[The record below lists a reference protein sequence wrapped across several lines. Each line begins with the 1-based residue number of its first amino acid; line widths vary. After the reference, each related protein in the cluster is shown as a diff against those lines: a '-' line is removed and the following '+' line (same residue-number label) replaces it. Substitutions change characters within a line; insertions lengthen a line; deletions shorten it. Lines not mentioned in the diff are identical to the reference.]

1 MNNIIYNGNNN
12 FAKSKKLFKSDIN
25 FNINKKDNNTLKI
38 QKINTSSNILNNIIT
53 EKLYLNEKNNSIN
66 EINTK
71 NDHIDIDD
79 INSINEKKDIQNIKE
94 VPNYNTRQINKSK
107 SYFIEKNSINNKNK
121 NNYITLNNTINSI
134 KANYKKNINSFNHK
148 NRILNMYTGNK
159 NNKSLRHKIYYG
171 LEKNNVYS
179 GNESSENNSNDS
191 INIDDLINKVNYTGE
206 KRDFGKYMEELK
218 LKAEI
223 TSLVQNMFKNEMN
236 CYDGLDKFLDSY
248 YKGKNK
254 KILDMY
260 KYMLDRLI
268 QVNQNKINDDEINS
282 MYNEIFD
289 SINRN
294 NKKNL

>member
-12 FAKSKKLFKSDIN
+12 FVKSKKLFKSDIN
-25 FNINKKDNNTLKI
+25 FNINKKDNNTLNI
-38 QKINTSSNILNNIIT
+38 HNINTSSNILNSIIT
-53 EKLYLNEKNNSIN
+53 EKFNLNDKNNSIN
-66 EINTK
+66 QINTK
-71 NDHIDIDD
+71 NNNIDD
-79 INSINEKKDIQNIKE
+79 INCINEEKDIQNIKD

-107 SYFIEKNSINNKNK
+107 SFFIEKNSTKNK
-121 NNYITLNNTINSI
+121 YKNNFTTLNNTINNT
-134 KANYKKNINSFNHK
+134 KTNKKNINSFNHK
-148 NRILNMYTGNK
+148 NRIFNVYTGNK

-171 LEKNNVYS
+171 LEKNNIYL

-206 KRDFGKYMEELK
+206 KKDFGKYMEELK

-248 YKGKNK
+248 YNGKNK

-260 KYMLDRLI
+260 KYMFDRLI

-282 MYNEIFD
+282 MYNEIIN

-294 NKKNL
+294 NK

>member
-12 FAKSKKLFKSDIN
+12 FVKSKKSFKSDKN
-25 FNINKKDNNTLKI
+25 FNINKKDNNALNI
-38 QKINTSSNILNNIIT
+38 HNINTSSNILNSIIT
-53 EKLYLNEKNNSIN
+53 EKLYLNDKNNSIN

-71 NDHIDIDD
+71 NNNIDD
-79 INSINEKKDIQNIKE
+79 INSINEIKDIQSIKD
-94 VPNYNTRQINKSK
+94 VPNYNARQINKSK
-107 SYFIEKNSINNKNK
+107 SYFIENNSINNKHK
-121 NNYITLNNTINSI
+121 NNNITLNNTINNT

-148 NRILNMYTGNK
+148 NRIFSMYSGNK

-171 LEKNNVYS
+171 LEKNNKYS
-179 GNESSENNSNDS
+179 DNESSENNSNDS

-206 KRDFGKYMEELK
+206 KKDFGKYMEELK

-236 CYDGLDKFLDSY
+236 CYDGLGKFLDSY
-248 YKGKNK
+248 YNGKNK

-260 KYMLDRLI
+260 KYMFDRLI

-282 MYNEIFD
+282 MYNEIIN

-294 NKKNL
+294 NK

>member
-12 FAKSKKLFKSDIN
+12 FVKSKKLFKSDIN
-25 FNINKKDNNTLKI
+25 FNINKKDNNTLNI
-38 QKINTSSNILNNIIT
+38 HNINTSSNILNSIIT
-53 EKLYLNEKNNSIN
+53 EKFYLNDKNNSIN
-66 EINTK
+66 QINIK
-71 NDHIDIDD
+71 NNNIDD
-79 INSINEKKDIQNIKE
+79 INCINEEKDIQNIKD

-107 SYFIEKNSINNKNK
+107 SFFIEKNSTKNK
-121 NNYITLNNTINSI
+121 YKNNFTTLNNTINNI
-134 KANYKKNINSFNHK
+134 KTNKKNINSFNHK
-148 NRILNMYTGNK
+148 NRIFNVYTGNK

-171 LEKNNVYS
+171 LEKNNKYS
-179 GNESSENNSNDS
+179 DNESSENKSNDS

-206 KRDFGKYMEELK
+206 KKDFGKYMEELK
-218 LKAEI
+218 LKADI
-223 TSLVQNMFKNEMN
+223 TSLVQNMFKNEVN

-260 KYMLDRLI
+260 KHLLDRLI

-282 MYNEIFD
+282 LYNEIFD

-294 NKKNL
+294 NK